1 MTEHDS
7 ETSHA
12 KTSKARSSHTS
23 SARSTRAVRA
33 LEEYELDDGDVE
45 TQRVISVFGSNTRG
59 GYWEPPERLEVL
71 ALFGGAQLDFR
82 DANLYSGVTVVN
94 CLAMFGGID
103 ILVPEELEVDA
114 NGTGVFGGFEQKAA
128 KARKRRLFRGRE
140 RAPSP
145 ELELEPGEE
154 PPLLVIRGFAL
165 FGGVTI
171 RVR

>member
-1 MTEHDS
+1 MNRRRRNSLLTLV
-7 ETSHA
+7 A
-12 KTSKARSSHTS
+12 LA
-23 SARSTRAVRA
+23 AAA
-33 LEEYELDDGDVE
+33 CGLEESDVSPDP
-45 TQRVISVFGSNTRG
+45 RPNTPG
-59 GYWEPPERLEVL
+59 KAAGEE
-71 ALFGGAQLDFR
+71 QLLHEFLR